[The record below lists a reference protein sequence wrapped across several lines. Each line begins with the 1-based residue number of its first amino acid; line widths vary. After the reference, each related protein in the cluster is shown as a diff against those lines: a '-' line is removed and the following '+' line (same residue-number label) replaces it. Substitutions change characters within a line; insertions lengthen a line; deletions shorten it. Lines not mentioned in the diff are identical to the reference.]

1 MSNKVELDIVGRSMT
16 DRLEVLRGQIAEIDA
31 DVHSR
36 HALHEN
42 LQAELSGLIA
52 DFRGRADRMPCV
64 GFGSYFQQQKDELEK
79 TACELEKELRLIRQS
94 LWKDD
99 QTLREQMRKLQWEYE
114 SALRRKML
122 LENNLRSDM
131 DERR

>member
-1 MSNKVELDIVGRSMT
+1 MSNRVELDIVGRSMT
-16 DRLEVLRGQIAEIDA
+16 DRLEVLRGQIADIGS
-31 DVHSR
+31 DVQSR
-36 HALHEN
+36 HALHKD
-42 LQAELSGLIA
+42 LQAQLSELIV
-52 DFRGRADRMPCV
+52 DFRGRADRMLCI

-114 SALRRKML
+114 TALRRKIL
-122 LENNLRSDM
+122 LENNIRSDM